1 MNSQEV
7 KTFSDEE
14 RRAIVQEYL
23 DLGPGRWQQRIM
35 DKYGI
40 RGHSTLKRWID
51 RYTRDGEIIPETA
64 EESYRRKMKEERKR
78 LKEQPTKPKEKK
90 VLPSESEIAKD
101 KEIMRLRLE
110 LDRERTLNLALN
122 RMIDIAESELNIPIR
137 KKSGAKQ

>member
-1 MNSQEV
+1 MTNEKV
-7 KTFSDEE
+7 KSFSDEE

-40 RGHSTLKRWID
+40 KGHSTLLKWIR
-51 RYTRDGEIIPETA
+51 RYTKDGQIVPETP
-64 EESYRRKMKEERKR
+64 EEAYERKMKEERKR
-78 LKEQPTKPKEKK
+78 LREQTKEPREKK
-90 VLPSESEIAKD
+90 IRPSESEIAKD
-101 KEIMRLRLE
+101 KEIMRLRIELE
-110 LDRERTLNLALN
+110 RERTLNLALN